1 MPSESPTGVPIVCEE
16 CGTEARVPLEELAHR
31 LTKHN
36 EAQHDGEKY
45 AQVDPD
51 VADQL
56 ANLIA
61 KDMGLFEEEEV

>member
-1 MPSESPTGVPIVCEE
+1 
-16 CGTEARVPLEELAHR
+16 VPLKELANR

-36 EAQHDGEKY
+36 EAQHGGEKH

-61 KDMGLFEEEEV
+61 KDMGLLEEEEA